1 MKQLQDW
8 EEWMKDKLDDQEIVF
23 QESHWEAAQKMIDA
37 AESQAKP
44 PFVWWGRGLFA
55 VLLVGALGIS
65 GYLLWGNHA
74 FLSNEKQT
82 IESKKAETFAEKQEN
97 TPQNENVKTE
107 QATITQNEVN
117 KGLVENKDAA
127 IEKTNIST
135 SLKEEKNIALNQT
148 PNKPLDKKEIMSN
161 FSQNG
166 NVENNRGS
174 FDNSSKVA
182 KTNINASPEKIVTKS
197 IETKLQIPDAKTT
210 STVIQDLTLI
220 ASRLESSKPSEAKE
234 LVNNINIGFE
244 KEIAKNIGNAIAD
257 NTGILDSKAISS
269 KEAII
274 VGKEEVMIDRNVK
287 SIRVL
292 QAVSPISVENLPI
305 QKGEFQ
311 NTAIPLPKK
320 YAFNRF
326 HADIFVGAS
335 ITENVKNISPTAGL
349 RLKYFIHKN
358 IAVQLYGNY
367 FTSNGFSI
375 VKETQQIQYGLG
387 FEEVTNR
394 LTTTTLQ
401 YAEVGTGLLVP
412 IKRHEIFAGIGY
424 AHLLKA
430 TGTLEKIERNSIN
443 AKGMLVESQSV
454 GAYQEGLQ
462 KSDVTISFGY
472 GYYLTRNLQV
482 RLSGVWGLK
491 DITDDS
497 FLGNTQIDKNKQ
509 IRLGLAWSFK

>member
-37 AESQAKP
+37 AESQPKP

-65 GYLLWGNHA
+65 GYLLWGNQA
-74 FLSNEKQT
+74 FESNNKSVT
-82 IESKKAETFAEKQEN
+82 WSKKAATFAEKQANTSKKEN
-97 TPQNENVKTE
+97 TKTT
-107 QATITQNEVN
+107 QVTIPQNEVN
-117 KGLVENKDAA
+117 KGAVENKVAA
-127 IEKTNIST
+127 IEKTTTSS
-135 SLKEEKNIALNQT
+135 SLKEGKSIDVNQRA
-148 PNKPLDKKEIMSN
+148 NKPLNKKEIMSN
-161 FSQNG
+161 FSQNQ
-166 NVENNRGS
+166 NVENNRGA

-182 KTNINASPEKIVTKS
+182 KTNVNFTPEKIVTTS
-197 IETKLQIPDAKTT
+197 IETKLQTLNVKIKNTA
-210 STVIQDLTLI
+210 IQDNALI
-220 ASRLESSKPSEAKE
+220 ASRLESSNLSEPKE
-234 LVNNINIGFE
+234 GVNKINVGFE
-244 KEIAKNIGNAIAD
+244 KEIPKEIGNATAN
-257 NTGILDSKAISS
+257 NTGMQDSKETSS
-269 KEAII
+269 KQAII
-274 VGKEEVMIDRNVK
+274 NEKEPFIIDENAK
-287 SIRVL
+287 LIQVL
-292 QAVSPISVENLPI
+292 QGVQPISVETLPI

-335 ITENVKNISPTAGL
+335 LMQNPKNISPTAGL

-375 VKETQQIQYGLG
+375 IKETQQIQYGLG

-424 AHLLKA
+424 ARLLKA
-430 TGTLEKIERNSIN
+430 TGTLEKIERNSVN
-443 AKGMLVESQSV
+443 AKAMLVESQSV

-462 KSDVTISFGY
+462 KSDVTISVGY

-491 DITDDS
+491 DITDNS
-497 FLGNTQIDKNKQ
+497 FLGNSQIDKNKQ